1 MLNIAYFIT
10 SHGFGH
16 ASRACAV
23 MLAFQK
29 EMPEIHFHIYGNIPQ
44 WFITE
49 SGINLFTLHPI
60 ETDIGL
66 VQTSPFDIDF
76 TSTLSR
82 LSSFYEQYDTNCAE
96 ISEDLL
102 KKRISFVLCDVA
114 IMGIS
119 AAEKAG
125 IPSFLIENFTWDWIY
140 ENYQSE
146 YPQFSKYVKRITQI
160 IKKADFHYLT
170 EPFCQYP
177 RSLRGITKPISR
189 PSRQNRKTTRE
200 QLNIPSSHKI
210 ILLSM
215 GGIPDQIQID
225 ASCMNR
231 PGITYI
237 VPGIGSEIK
246 LVENT
251 IFLPHHSIFYHP
263 DLVNCA
269 DAIIAKVGYSTIA
282 EAYAANIPMGYI
294 PRYDFPESKFLSEYI
309 EHKLNGVEIKLKEIL
324 SGKWVEKIDQLLASP
339 LPASEHIN
347 GADQIREWVFTEMKI
362 NH

>member
-23 MLAFQK
+23 MLALQNK
-29 EMPEIHFHIYGNIPQ
+29 LPNIHFHIFGHIPE
-44 WFITE
+44 WFFVE
-49 SGINLFTLHPI
+49 SGISQFTLHPI

-66 VQTSPFDIDF
+66 IQTSPFDIDF
-76 TSTLSR
+76 SNTLSR
-82 LSSFYEQYDTNCAE
+82 LTGFYEQYDTNVAD
-96 ISEDLL
+96 ISEYLL
-102 KKRISFVLCDVA
+102 KKQISFVLCDVA

-140 ENYQSE
+140 ENYQHD
-146 YPQFSKYVKRITQI
+146 YPQFSKYAKRITHI

-177 RSLRGITKPISR
+177 RSLRGIAKPISR
-189 PSRQNRKTTRE
+189 PSRQSRKKTRE
-200 QLNIPSSHKI
+200 QLNIPDSHKI

-225 ASCMNR
+225 ASCINQ

-246 LVENT
+246 QVENT
-251 IFLPHHSIFYHP
+251 IFLPHHSTFYHP
-263 DLVNCA
+263 DLVHSA

-282 EAYAANIPMGYI
+282 EAYAANIPMGFI

-309 EHKLNGVEIKLKEIL
+309 VDKLNGIEIKLKEIL
-324 SGKWVEKIDQLLASP
+324 SGKWSEKIDQLLASP
-339 LPASEHIN
+339 LPEKEHIN
-347 GADQIREWVFTEMKI
+347 GADQIMEWVFSEMEI
-362 NH
+362 NY